1 MNPFE
6 MVAIIVI
13 AALIAGVLRAR
24 YKNPGRS
31 DGTSGGE
38 AHRLLQAQDARIA
51 KLEERIKALE
61 AVVSEPQFH
70 LKQQF
75 RDLEGG

>member
-6 MVAIIVI
+6 MVTVIVI
-13 AALIAGVLRAR
+13 AALIAGVLRSR
-24 YKNPGRS
+24 YKNA
-31 DGTSGGE
+31 GGPAAISPE
-38 AHRLLQAQDARIA
+38 ARLHIEAQDRRIA
-51 KLEERIKALE
+51 RLEDRIKALE

>member
-6 MVAIIVI
+6 MVTVIVI
-13 AALIAGVLRAR
+13 AALIAGVLRSR
-24 YKNPGRS
+24 YKNAGTGGS
-31 DGTSGGE
+31 DET
-38 AHRLLQAQDARIA
+38 LTQLQAQDTRIA
-51 KLEERIKALE
+51 KLEDRIKALE

>member
-6 MVAIIVI
+6 MVTIIVI
-13 AALIAGVLRAR
+13 AALIAGVLRSR
-24 YKNPGRS
+24 YKNVAGSGAIS
-31 DGTSGGE
+31 DE
-38 AHRLLQAQDARIA
+38 ARRHIEAQDTRIA
-51 KLEERIKALE
+51 RLEDRIKALE
-61 AVVSEPQFH
+61 AVVAEPQFH

>member
-6 MVAIIVI
+6 MVTVIVI
-13 AALIAGVLRAR
+13 AALIAGVLRSRYRSTGASGSDEAR
-24 YKNPGRS
+24 AQL
-31 DGTSGGE
+31 E
-38 AHRLLQAQDARIA
+38 AQDRRIA
-51 KLEERIKALE
+51 KLEDRIKALE